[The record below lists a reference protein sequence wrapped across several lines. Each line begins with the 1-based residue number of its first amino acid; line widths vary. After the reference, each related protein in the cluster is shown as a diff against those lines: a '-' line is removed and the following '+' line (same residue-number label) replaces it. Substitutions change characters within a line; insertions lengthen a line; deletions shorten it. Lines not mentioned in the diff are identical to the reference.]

1 MKLKQVGLGLAALA
15 FAFGAMAEVDVTAIL
30 NESAMWLDA
39 SKPESFVLN
48 EAGGVTK
55 WINQSAAGRI
65 AYGDAEAYM
74 VNTNAFPSGGITRY
88 GNMSRRHGVPVYEM
102 HAGGSEIDLK
112 YTEIPAIRTVFFVG
126 EFLTSNILTPFLG
139 HTTASHFHRNS
150 NGAFWSSAWA
160 DDGDGWK
167 GVVSVYLNSATV
179 TADAINGKPRGT
191 ERDIVTFTTSLD
203 AKSNRLSCDR
213 NITERTGGRAL
224 SEVIIIERELTAEER
239 AAVYAYL
246 DTKWNQGG
254 WDTGAYPTANFA
266 SWGGI
271 DEPAFTANA
280 TLGATTDT
288 PQWWLAQSV
297 TVDSGVTATINT
309 PMFGGNVRMAGGGAL
324 AFAGGAGLTG
334 ELSQEGGTLNLGGGT
349 MDVFANPALTGDVR
363 WENGTFLLNFYGEF
377 RPLDNST
384 LTLGNGA
391 RVIKNRY
398 WRTFIDKGVTLTL
411 ETGSYMEVPGPM
423 CVACDFTTAN
433 VLNLTGG
440 TLVVTNC
447 SDTAAAVSGS
457 SLNIMTQQKNGSAT
471 LNMESGRIITTK
483 LRVAA
488 DWFNY
493 GTGVQGTGTVNV
505 NGGAIETLDCVEVGS
520 THASKIG
527 TAFLYFNGGEVTA
540 PNGIRLYRDDHDTLV
555 FNGTVFHATADCAK
569 YLDFRKN
576 VGSLT
581 TLAAGG
587 LPIDVA
593 ADKKVTLGWGLVGEG
608 GLVKRGA
615 GTLTLDKAASFEGGV
630 VVEAGTLVL
639 GDSAATG
646 TGPIQV
652 RSGATL
658 EFGMLRPT
666 GTLSVEAGSVLQV
679 TLNQP
684 GVNEIVPVVPG
695 FSLANVTVTVLD
707 LQGTELSTAV
717 PSVTNG
723 KLVVTVPDLYTAPAA
738 NADWYS
744 LAWTSGGASVTYPT
758 EVGKVVN
765 AQIVADGN
773 SAITLGQTVN
783 ASLVDFVN
791 AGDARATVSVAG
803 PGLFASSLG
812 LSNFKGE
819 LILQTEFTGG
829 AVLSTNAI
837 LSLDLSNE
845 GTRTVTQPF
854 TVSGNG
860 LFRKLG
866 GGTLV
871 YPGLPTQ
878 ETPLDLAEGT
888 FALQINEDMTATAAT
903 KFTDTMKAGGVL
915 EKRGEGKLTVT
926 GGTFAGQMKVME
938 GQLFLDGPFQGI
950 TATAERPFYI
960 GPNGSVYIQGSQTS
974 NRLPAQAA
982 VVVDG
987 GTFTLSHVNPA
998 PGDITIEVKNGGTF
1012 IDDHTRSAE
1021 HQKFTT
1027 LTFTDSTWCF
1037 TGTKAAYSNNGCYMN
1052 NPCRVFVNGNCT
1064 FEKEEGNPNQIQG
1077 ASDISLV
1084 VNSGAHLSMG
1094 LPFMRNVNKTGPGV
1108 VRFTDGC
1115 SNASAT
1121 FTLSEG
1127 VLESGGTCPK
1137 LAFAGG
1143 TTFKVVEGTGPLT
1156 VTTLTMP
1163 STGSVILDLSGIDFA
1178 NRTEPVQILKYVNIT
1193 ANDIAKFS
1201 MVGRPGDPWKMSTI
1215 GGITFKRVPQPEM
1228 LTWNTGDGDW
1238 TETAWNNDAQGYGMD
1253 GYHRVNFVNSTNEN
1267 RTALSTVTVDGER
1280 TVVDMMFTASETPYR
1295 IVATPTGMVTAPSF
1309 LSNSAAGFSFEAPLK
1324 LINGGI
1330 SFAATT
1336 ADQAILDPR
1345 GTIGAVSIPAAAGG
1359 NVLLA
1364 FGNNSQMSLAGGVS
1378 IESGKTVEI
1387 RNDRTSAAGAS
1398 IWFDS
1403 PITAPADSKMIFSAP
1418 VGAFHTD
1425 IRKDMPNL
1433 KSQIE
1438 IKDGGFLHVNG
1449 QFNQVVATAENPV
1462 WVHGENSTLSLYGNQ
1477 VKNRFPNNGHV
1488 LVTDGGKF
1496 WMRGV
1501 NINEQQMGPFVTVSN
1516 ATFDVSNEKVT
1527 GNSHLHFSDV
1537 TMYGESTLIL
1547 STTTAAWGNTT
1558 VPNQGGTL
1566 WGQLNVKT
1574 GANAQLVRASGNPNH
1589 FLFSVKGGA
1598 GNVSGTLNVESNAV
1612 LNLGLSLFM
1621 PPIKTGLGT
1630 LVLLN
1635 DLKLG
1640 YANQKTL
1647 TLQEGWLFVNAKA
1660 NDMNA
1665 LAVLNVSNGAGLDLS
1680 TEGACFGTDEAA
1692 SALAPEAGA
1701 RVFLK
1706 VGEREL
1712 AKGEYLVRWKADST
1726 APNCTFAL
1734 EKTGD
1739 ANRRYCL
1746 QKVADG
1752 VIVATRSFAILL
1764 R

>member
-1 MKLKQVGLGLAALA
+1 MQLKQVGLGLAVLA
-15 FAFGAMAEVDVTAIL
+15 FALGAMAEVDVTAIL

-55 WINQSAAGRI
+55 WINQSVAGRI

-88 GNMSRRHGVPVYEM
+88 GNMSRRNGVPVYEM
-102 HAGGSEIDLK
+102 HAAGSQIDLH
-112 YTEIPAIRTVFFVG
+112 YTEIPSIRTVFFVG
-126 EFLTSNILTPFLG
+126 EFLVSSDLAPFLG
-139 HTTASHFHRNS
+139 HTTATQFHRSS
-150 NGAFWSSAWA
+150 NGAFWNAGWA

-167 GVVSVYLNSATV
+167 GSVSVYQNSATATV
-179 TADAINGKPRGT
+179 NAGTAKPRGT
-191 ERDIVTFTTSLD
+191 ERDIIIFTTTLG
-203 AKSNRLSCDR
+203 ARSNQLSRDR
-213 NITERTGGRAL
+213 VYVTERNGGRSL

-246 DTKWNQGG
+246 DAKWNQGG
-254 WDTGAYPTANFA
+254 WDTGAYSTANFA
-266 SWGGI
+266 PWGGI

-297 TVDSGVTATINT
+297 TVDPGVTATINT
-309 PMFGGNVRMAGGGAL
+309 PMFGGNVRMTGGGAL

-457 SLNIMTQQKNGSAT
+457 SLNIMTQQKSGTAT
-471 LNMESGRIITTK
+471 LNMESGRIVTTK

-488 DWFNY
+488 DWMNV
-493 GTGVQGTGTVNV
+493 GQGVQGTGTVNV

-581 TLAAGG
+581 TLADGG
-587 LPIDVA
+587 FILDVA
-593 ADKKVTLGWGLVGEG
+593 AEKKVTLGWGLAGSG
-608 GLVKRGA
+608 GLVKRGV
-615 GTLTLDKAASFEGGV
+615 GTLTLDKAATFTGGV
-630 VVEAGTLVL
+630 NLEAGTLVL
-639 GDSAATG
+639 GDAAGLG
-646 TGPIQV
+646 TGALQMAA
-652 RSGATL
+652 GTTL
-658 EFGMLRPT
+658 E
-666 GTLSVEAGSVLQV
+666 V
-679 TLNQP
+679 TIAQP
-684 GVNEIVPVVPG
+684 GTTEIALAAAG
-695 FSLANVTVTVLD
+695 FPLAEVTVVARDLRGTVL
-707 LQGTELSTAV
+707 LSAV
-717 PSVTNG
+717 PSIANG
-723 KLVVTVPDLYTAPAA
+723 KLVVTVPELYTAPAA
-738 NADWYS
+738 NATSDWYS
-744 LAWTSGGASVTYPT
+744 LAWTMGGAAVTFPT
-758 EVGKVVN
+758 AAGQVTT
-765 AQIVADGN
+765 AQIVADGT
-773 SAITLGQTVN
+773 STIALGESVH
-783 ASLVDFVN
+783 AALVDFVN
-791 AGDARATVSVAG
+791 GGDARATTTIAG
-803 PGLFASSLG
+803 PGG
-812 LSNFKGE
+812 LDANLTLQNFVGDVKV
-819 LILQTEFTGG
+819 QTEVTGD
-829 AVLSTNAI
+829 AVVGTNAVF
-837 LSLDLSNE
+837 SLDVAE
-845 GTRTVTQPF
+845 GQTWNLARLLTATGWGQ
-854 TVSGNG
+854 
-860 LFRKLG
+860 FRKSG
-866 GGTLV
+866 AGTLV
-871 YPGLPTQ
+871 LPPSTFPTAGL
-878 ETPLDLAEGT
+878 PLDLQEGAV
-888 FALQINEDMTATAAT
+888 ALQIDEDMAAPT
-903 KFTDTMKAGGVL
+903 TLKFADTVKAGVL

-938 GQLFLDGPFQGI
+938 GLLFLDGPFQGI

-960 GPNGSVYIQGSQTS
+960 GPNGSVYIQGSQVN

-1127 VLESGGTCPK
+1127 VLENGGTCPK

-1143 TTFKVVEGTGPLT
+1143 TTFKVVEGVGPLT

-1163 STGSVILDLSGIDFA
+1163 STGSVVLDLSGVDFA
-1178 NRTEPVQILKYVNIT
+1178 NRTEPIQVLKYTNIT
-1193 ANDIAKFS
+1193 ANDISKFS
-1201 MVGRPGDPWKMSTI
+1201 IVGRPGDPWKMSTI
-1215 GGITFKRVPQPEM
+1215 GGITFKRVTQPEVI
-1228 LTWNTGDGDW
+1228 TWNSGDGDW
-1238 TETAWNNDAQGYGMD
+1238 TETAWNNDDHGYGMD

-1309 LSNSAAGFSFEAPLK
+1309 LSTSAAGFSFEAPLK
-1324 LINGGI
+1324 LLAGGI

-1336 ADQAILDPR
+1336 ADQAIYDPR
-1345 GTIGAVSIPAAAGG
+1345 GTIGAVSVPAAAGG

-1364 FGNNSQMSLAGGVS
+1364 FGDNSQNALTGGLT
-1378 IESGKTVEI
+1378 IGSGKTVEI
-1387 RNDRTSAAGAS
+1387 RNNRTAGNS

-1403 PITAPADSKMIFSAP
+1403 VISAPADSKMIFSAP
-1418 VGAFHTD
+1418 GAALHTD
-1425 IRKDMPNL
+1425 LRVNMPDL

-1438 IKDGGFLHVNG
+1438 VKDGAYLFVNG
-1449 QFNQVVATAENPV
+1449 LFDQVVATAEKPV
-1462 WVHGENSTLSLYGNQ
+1462 WVHGEKSILALYGDQ
-1477 VKNRFPNNGHV
+1477 VKNRFPDNGHV
-1488 LVTDGGKF
+1488 LVSDGGTF
-1496 WMRGV
+1496 MMRGV
-1501 NINEQQMGPFVTVSN
+1501 NISRLQNVGPYVTVSN
-1516 ATFDVSNEKVT
+1516 ATFEVSNEAL
-1527 GNSHLHFSDV
+1527 NSGKSLAHLHFSDV
-1537 TMYGESTLIL
+1537 TMYGESKLIL
-1547 STTTAAWGNTT
+1547 STTTTAWGNAT

-1589 FLFSVKGGA
+1589 FLFNVKGGA
-1598 GNVSGTLNVESNAV
+1598 GNVSGTLNVESNAI

-1630 LVLLN
+1630 LVLLD

-1647 TLQEGWLFVNAKA
+1647 TLQEGWLHVNAKA
-1660 NDMNA
+1660 NDMNT
-1665 LAVLNVSNGAGLDLS
+1665 LAVLNVSNGAGLDL
-1680 TEGACFGTDEAA
+1680 TDEGACLGTAETNSVI
-1692 SALAPEAGA
+1692 SANANV
-1701 RVFLK
+1701 RVLLK
-1706 VGEREL
+1706 TGSREL
-1712 AKGEYLVRWKADST
+1712 AKDEYLVRWAADST
-1726 APNCTFAL
+1726 APACSFRL
-1734 EKTGD
+1734 D
-1739 ANRRYCL
+1739 AETMQLKRF
-1746 QKVADG
+1746 QVVKVADG
-1752 VIVATRSFAILL
+1752 VKVSTRSFAILV

>member
-39 SKPESFVLN
+39 SKPEYFQMT
-48 EAGGVTK
+48 EMGGVTN
-55 WINQSAAGRI
+55 WVNRSAAGR
-65 AYGDAEAYM
+65 ATYGDAHAYLADPAM
-74 VNTNAFPSGGITRY
+74 RLYCGSVAWVNGAPAYQMFQTGSRIDLGYTRITTIRAVFIVGDFELKASAWNPILGDSQNCDFHRGQNGEIRRVGTFTGPITCYLNDIHQPVDGLTTKPVVGQKNIIVMMPSGDTCSDQLSRDRSTVGMSETRSAGRALHEVIIFTRPLTY
-88 GNMSRRHGVPVYEM
+88 EERVAVYN
-102 HAGGSEIDLK
+102 
-112 YTEIPAIRTVFFVG
+112 Y
-126 EFLTSNILTPFLG
+126 
-139 HTTASHFHRNS
+139 
-150 NGAFWSSAWA
+150 
-160 DDGDGWK
+160 
-167 GVVSVYLNSATV
+167 
-179 TADAINGKPRGT
+179 
-191 ERDIVTFTTSLD
+191 LD
-203 AKSNRLSCDR
+203 AKWL
-213 NITERTGGRAL
+213 
-224 SEVIIIERELTAEER
+224 
-239 AAVYAYL
+239 
-246 DTKWNQGG
+246 QGG
-254 WDTGAYPTANFA
+254 WDTGAYNHFTA
-266 SWGGI
+266 WGGP
-271 DEPAFTANA
+271 DALTFTSDTTVGTPQDASQHIA
-280 TLGATTDT
+280 ITPISVAEGAT
-288 PQWWLAQSV
+288 
-297 TVDSGVTATINT
+297 ATFAGPTTSAGFNFT
-309 PMFGGNVRMAGGGAL
+309 GGGTL
-324 AFAGGAGLTG
+324 DFAGGTAQTGLLT
-334 ELSQEGGTLNLGGGT
+334 QNGGTLSLGGGT
-349 MDVFANPALTGDVR
+349 FDTLANPVLTGDVR
-363 WENGTFLLNFYGEF
+363 WENGTYLLNFYGEF

-391 RVIKNRY
+391 RVIKDCY

-411 ETGSYMEVPGPM
+411 EAGSYMEVPGPM
-423 CVACDFTTAN
+423 CVACDYATAN
-433 VLNLTGG
+433 VLNLAGG
-440 TLVVTNC
+440 TLVVTN
-447 SDTAAAVSGS
+447 STENNTVSAN
-457 SLNIMTQQKNGSAT
+457 SLTIMTQQKNGSAT
-471 LNMESGRIITTK
+471 LNMTSGRIVTTK
-483 LRVAA
+483 FRVAA
-488 DWFNY
+488 DWNSY
-493 GTGVQGTGTVNV
+493 GTGVLGTGTVNV

-915 EKRGEGKLTVT
+915 EKRGEGKLTVA

-960 GPNGSVYIQGSQTS
+960 GPNGSVYIQGSQTN

-1012 IDDHTRSAE
+1012 VDDHTRGEE
-1021 HQKFTT
+1021 HQKFAT
-1027 LTFTDSTWCF
+1027 LTLTDSTWLF
-1037 TGTKAAYSNNGCYMN
+1037 SGTKTAYKSNGCYMT
-1052 NPCRVFVNGNCT
+1052 NPCRIFVNGNCT
-1064 FEKEEGNPNQIQG
+1064 FEKEEGNPNQITG
-1077 ASDISLV
+1077 GTTISLNV
-1084 VNSGAHLSMG
+1084 SEGAHLSMG
-1094 LPFMRNVNKTGPGV
+1094 IPFMNDVNKTGPGT

-1115 SNASAT
+1115 SNASAV

-1178 NRTEPVQILKYVNIT
+1178 NRTEPVPVLKYTNIT
-1193 ANDIAKFS
+1193 ANDIAKFAI
-1201 MVGRPGDPWKMSTI
+1201 VGRPSDPWKMSTI

-1336 ADQAILDPR
+1336 ADQAIYDPR

-1359 NVLLA
+1359 KVVLG
-1364 FGNNSQMSLAGGVS
+1364 FGNNSQNSLAGGVA
-1378 IESGKTVEI
+1378 IGSGKTVEI
-1387 RNDRTSAAGAS
+1387 RNDRTTGNSV
-1398 IWFDS
+1398 WFDS
-1403 PITAPADSKMIFSAP
+1403 AVAAPADSKMVFTAP
-1418 VGAFHTD
+1418 VAALHID
-1425 IRKDMPNL
+1425 LRKDMPNL

-1438 IKDGGFLHVNG
+1438 VKDGAYLFVNS
-1449 QFNQVVATAENPV
+1449 QFNQVTATAAKPV
-1462 WVHGENSTLSLYGNQ
+1462 WVHGEKSILALYGNQ

-1488 LVTDGGKF
+1488 LVTDGGTF
-1496 WMRGV
+1496 MMRGV

-1547 STTTAAWGNTT
+1547 STTTAAWGSAT

-1630 LVLLN
+1630 LVLLD

-1680 TEGACFGTDEAA
+1680 TEGACFGTAEAA
-1692 SALAPEAGA
+1692 SALAPEVGA

>member
-39 SKPESFVLN
+39 SKPEYFQMT
-48 EAGGVTK
+48 EMGGVTN
-55 WINQSAAGRI
+55 WVNRSAAGR
-65 AYGDAEAYM
+65 ATYGDAHAYLADPAM
-74 VNTNAFPSGGITRY
+74 RLYCGSVAWVNGAPAYQMFQTGSRIDLGYTRITTIRAVFIVGDFELKASAWNPILGDSQNCDFHRGQNGEIRRVGTFTGPITCYLNDIHQPVDGLTTKPVVGQKNIIVMMPSGDTCSDQLSRDRSTVGMSETRSAGRALHEVIIFTRPLTY
-88 GNMSRRHGVPVYEM
+88 EERVAVYN
-102 HAGGSEIDLK
+102 
-112 YTEIPAIRTVFFVG
+112 Y
-126 EFLTSNILTPFLG
+126 
-139 HTTASHFHRNS
+139 
-150 NGAFWSSAWA
+150 
-160 DDGDGWK
+160 
-167 GVVSVYLNSATV
+167 
-179 TADAINGKPRGT
+179 
-191 ERDIVTFTTSLD
+191 LD
-203 AKSNRLSCDR
+203 AKWL
-213 NITERTGGRAL
+213 
-224 SEVIIIERELTAEER
+224 
-239 AAVYAYL
+239 
-246 DTKWNQGG
+246 QGG
-254 WDTGAYPTANFA
+254 WDTGAYNHFTA
-266 SWGGI
+266 WGGP
-271 DEPAFTANA
+271 DALTFTSDTTVGTPQDASQHIA
-280 TLGATTDT
+280 ITPISVAEGAT
-288 PQWWLAQSV
+288 
-297 TVDSGVTATINT
+297 ATFAGPTTSAGFNFT
-309 PMFGGNVRMAGGGAL
+309 GGGTL
-324 AFAGGAGLTG
+324 DFAGGTAQTGLLT
-334 ELSQEGGTLNLGGGT
+334 QNGGTLSLGGGT
-349 MDVFANPALTGDVR
+349 FDTLANPVLTGDVR
-363 WENGTFLLNFYGEF
+363 WENGTYLLNFYGEF
-377 RPLDNST
+377 RPLDNAT

-391 RVIKNRY
+391 RVIKDCY

-411 ETGSYMEVPGPM
+411 EAGSYMEVPGPM
-423 CVACDFTTAN
+423 CVACDYATAN
-433 VLNLTGG
+433 VLNLAGG
-440 TLVVTNC
+440 TLVVTN
-447 SDTAAAVSGS
+447 STENNTVSAN
-457 SLNIMTQQKNGSAT
+457 SLTIMTQQKNGSAT
-471 LNMESGRIITTK
+471 LNMTSGRIVTTK
-483 LRVAA
+483 FRVAA
-488 DWFNY
+488 DWNSY
-493 GTGVQGTGTVNV
+493 GVGVKGTGTVNV
-505 NGGAIETLDCVEVGS
+505 NGGSIETLDCVEVGS
-520 THASKIG
+520 THASIIG
-527 TAFLYFNGGEVTA
+527 TAYLYFNGGEVTA

-915 EKRGEGKLTVT
+915 EKRGEGKLSVT

-960 GPNGSVYIQGSQTS
+960 GPNGSVYIQGSQTN

-1127 VLESGGTCPK
+1127 VLENGGMCPK

-1143 TTFKVVEGTGPLT
+1143 TTFKVVDGVGPLT

-1178 NRTEPVQILKYVNIT
+1178 NRTEPVPVLKYTNIT
-1193 ANDIAKFS
+1193 ANDIAKFAI
-1201 MVGRPGDPWKMSTI
+1201 VGRPGDPWKMSTI

-1336 ADQAILDPR
+1336 ADQAIYDPR

-1364 FGNNSQMSLAGGVS
+1364 FGNNSQNSLAGGVA
-1378 IESGKTVEI
+1378 IGSGKTVEI
-1387 RNDRTSAAGAS
+1387 RNDRTTGNSV
-1398 IWFDS
+1398 WFDS
-1403 PITAPADSKMIFSAP
+1403 AVAAPADSKMVFTAP
-1418 VGAFHTD
+1418 VAALHID
-1425 IRKDMPNL
+1425 LRKDMPNL

-1547 STTTAAWGNTT
+1547 STTTAAWGSAT

-1598 GNVSGTLNVESNAV
+1598 SNVSGTLNVESNAV

-1630 LVLLN
+1630 LVLLD

-1647 TLQEGWLFVNAKA
+1647 TLQEGWLSVNAKA

-1680 TEGACFGTDEAA
+1680 DEGACFGTAEAA
-1692 SALAPEAGA
+1692 SALAPEVGA